1 MANIK
6 LSEAVSR
13 FIDKRTDKRDTI
25 IISIPELISM
35 IQSAYDWDEF
45 GDLSYDTVF
54 DYIVSIYG
62 CEARFSL
69 DEAEAIV
76 ANLRNNGYHF

>member
-13 FIDKRTDKRDTI
+13 FIDKRPKRDTI
-25 IISIPELISM
+25 VISIPELISM
-35 IQSAYDWDEF
+35 IQSSYDWDEF
-45 GDLSYDTVF
+45 GELSYDVVF
-54 DYIVSIYG
+54 EWIVSIYG

-76 ANLRNNGYHF
+76 ANLRNNGYKF

>member
-13 FIDKRTDKRDTI
+13 FIDKRPKRDTI
-25 IISIPELISM
+25 VISIPELISM
-35 IQSAYDWDEF
+35 IQSSYDWDEF
-45 GDLSYDTVF
+45 GELSYDVVF
-54 DYIVSIYG
+54 DWIVSIYG

-69 DEAEAIV
+69 DEAEDIIALI
-76 ANLRNNGYHF
+76 RSNGYQF

>member
-13 FIDKRTDKRDTI
+13 FIDKRTNKRDTI
-25 IISIPELISM
+25 VISIPELISM
-35 IQSAYDWDEF
+35 IQSSYDWDEF
-45 GDLSYDTVF
+45 GELSYDVIF
-54 DYIVSIYG
+54 EWIVSIYG

-69 DEAEAIV
+69 DEAEDII
-76 ANLRNNGYHF
+76 ANIRSNGYQF